1 MADGIYRTP
10 TRLSLLFCIV
20 CGAAIM
26 LACILFTEHLAT
38 KKIGDH
44 EQLIGRDLVA
54 SVDHILDSVSSRRR
68 EEFAALPGEPCS
80 RAWPTL
86 SALQAYVRYVRA
98 TSLVSGDRVYCSSA
112 LGPIDIPLSDHPL
125 AAGIRDSIG
134 FLPQTRFQLGVPVL
148 VMFHRT
154 APGKGVLSVIEAA
167 YLTDALAHGL
177 RYGAQ
182 TAVISVPGTGRI
194 SAHGVFMPAS
204 APLGQYTTRVASERW
219 PFSILVSSSASFV
232 SGMHWK
238 YGVAGFA
245 VGLLVDGLIAAIY
258 LLTFAPRRLILAAV
272 RQALRR
278 NEFHVVYQ
286 PIIDTASRS
295 MVGVE
300 ALLRWDHPKLG
311 AINPASFMGEV
322 EASDMLGP
330 VTEFVMRTA
339 VAEMAQQAAAVP
351 LRIAV
356 NVAPRDLERRGFL
369 DQVEAITAELP
380 AGVCLVLE
388 LTERFLLSKSVHTAA
403 TFSALKAKGVKF
415 AIDDFGT
422 EHSNLDLL
430 GRFAFDF
437 VKIDRQ
443 FVSDV
448 DKGGAELIRGIVT
461 VARHYGLEVIAE
473 GVETESQHAALPMVG
488 VPFAQGYL
496 YQRPVRQSNWH
507 SCASWRRPFEPSAH
521 RYESSKTRKA

>member
-1 MADGIYRTP
+1 
-10 TRLSLLFCIV
+10 
-20 CGAAIM
+20 
-26 LACILFTEHLAT
+26 
-38 KKIGDH
+38 
-44 EQLIGRDLVA
+44 
-54 SVDHILDSVSSRRR
+54 
-68 EEFAALPGEPCS
+68 
-80 RAWPTL
+80 
-86 SALQAYVRYVRA
+86 
-98 TSLVSGDRVYCSSA
+98 
-112 LGPIDIPLSDHPL
+112 
-125 AAGIRDSIG
+125 
-134 FLPQTRFQLGVPVL
+134 
-148 VMFHRT
+148 
-154 APGKGVLSVIEAA
+154 
-167 YLTDALAHGL
+167 
-177 RYGAQ
+177 
-182 TAVISVPGTGRI
+182 
-194 SAHGVFMPAS
+194 
-204 APLGQYTTRVASERW
+204 
-219 PFSILVSSSASFV
+219 
-232 SGMHWK
+232 MHWK

-356 NVAPRDLERRGFL
+356 NVAPRDLDRRGFL

-496 YQRPVRQSNWH
+496 YQRPVRAKQL
-507 SCASWRRPFEPSAH
+507 AQLRELATTF
-521 RYESSKTRKA
+521 